1 MPDRRGPRWLRL
13 PLRELPLVVVLV
25 GLLVWFSL
33 ASTFFLHGAN
43 LTNIGRAFFTE
54 LAFLTVASAL
64 VLITRGIDLSVAAT
78 LSLSA
83 VIVGTLVVRFGFD
96 VWVASAIALA
106 AGLVAGVINGC
117 LIVFIRLS
125 PIVATLT
132 TLTLYRG
139 LSLGIS
145 GGQSYSGYPPG
156 FSKLGMGTVAG
167 IPTQVVVFLVVLA
180 VVVFVMHRTV
190 VGRWVYA
197 LGGNPEAARLAGV
210 PVAKVTI
217 GVYAISGLLA
227 ALAGIIAVARFNTA
241 RADFATGAELDAI
254 TAAILGGISIA
265 GGRGYV
271 LAAAAGALAIAILR
285 NGLTLVG
292 ASGFIQVVLIGLILL
307 GAVLMDRAL
316 QRLRLRSESRAQL
329 GGETPTPMAAEPAI
343 APVADQ

>member
-1 MPDRRGPRWLRL
+1 MPESRAPRWLRL
-13 PLRELPLVVVLV
+13 PLREIPLAIVLV
-25 GLLVWFSL
+25 GLFVWFSL
-33 ASTFFLHGAN
+33 ASTFFLDTAN
-43 LTNIGRAFFTE
+43 LLNVGRAFYTE
-54 LAFLTVASAL
+54 LAFLTIASGL
-64 VLITRGIDLSVAAT
+64 VLLTRGIDLSVAAT
-78 LSLSA
+78 LSLSS
-83 VIVGTLVVRFGFD
+83 VIVGVLVVRWGFD
-96 VWVASAIALA
+96 AWTASLVAVM
-106 AGLVAGVINGC
+106 AGVLAGVINGC

-145 GGQSYSGYPPG
+145 GGQSYSGYPPA
-156 FSKLGMGTVAG
+156 FSTLGTGTVAG
-167 IPTQVVVFLVVLA
+167 IPTQVVVFIAVLA

-217 GVYAISGLLA
+217 GVYATSGALA
-227 ALAGIIAVARFNTA
+227 ALAGVIAVARFNTA

-265 GGRGYV
+265 GGRGYI
-271 LAAAAGALAIAILR
+271 LGAAAGALAIAVLR

-292 ASGFIQVVLIGLILL
+292 RSGFIQVVVIGLILL
-307 GAVLMDRAL
+307 GAVLMDRGL
-316 QRLRLRSESRAQL
+316 QRLRVRTESRAQL
-329 GGETPTPMAAEPAI
+329 DDQPANQRTVEPAVSG
-343 APVADQ
+343 ATDK